1 MEKKPNAPHRR
12 YEMISTEW
20 SVMRDVVEGE
30 TAVKAKGEIYLPRT
44 PGMRADGARADDR
57 YVDYKTRADV
67 PEIVAPAIDA
77 AVGAITNRAAI
88 MTAPDEWKPF
98 EYCATPMG
106 EDIWGFH
113 AHVARELSTIGRF
126 GFAINLRTDPETGN
140 QVPLFVPYMGEQII
154 NWTYGSAAGKQVL
167 VKLVLE
173 TETELP
179 KIDKPDELEVATVLE
194 IWERTARGVTLN
206 KLRRTKEGSANGQM
220 GVDTWIPMPAD
231 QPISARSFDGAEV
244 VQNVDNSTGYRLQD
258 IPFIVANAQ
267 RLSADPGRIPF
278 LGLSKN
284 VLSRYRLSANYYEA
298 ISFYEPTPWVSG
310 MTEDWITKGFAPK
323 RLGAGVCWWLP
334 PDAEAGMLEYS
345 GPSIENM
352 RVALRDLEQQAL
364 QLAFI
369 PFEPRISGIESGE
382 AKRERRKMQTS
393 MIQDIALTSSRAIN
407 AGMDFAADWL
417 GVSKDE
423 KDLWFNA
430 DEVLADYQISAQEL
444 IALITASQAGAISKR
459 TLHENLQKFGIT
471 RMEFDEEQ
479 ALIGE
484 NVLEGQAEDEMIPQA
499 DNRVKGAIRNGRVN
513 G

>member
-1 MEKKPNAPHRR
+1 MQKKPNAPHRR
-12 YEMISTEW
+12 YEMLSPEW
-20 SVMRDVVEGE
+20 AVMRDVVEGE
-30 TAVKAKGEIYLPRT
+30 TAVKAKAEAYLPRT
-44 PGMRADGARADDR
+44 PGMRADGARADER
-57 YVDYKTRADV
+57 YIDYKTRADV

-88 MTAPDEWKPF
+88 MTAPDDWRPF

-126 GFAINLRTDPETGN
+126 GFAINLRTDADTGD
-140 QVPLFVPYMGEQII
+140 QVPLFVPYAGEQII
-154 NWTYGSAAGKQVL
+154 NWVYGSAAGKQVL

-173 TETELP
+173 TEVEMP

-194 IWERTARGVTLN
+194 VWERTARGATLK
-206 KLRRTKEGSANGQM
+206 KLRRTKQDPSNLGG
-220 GVDTWIPMPAD
+220 GDTWVEMPAD
-231 QPISARSFDGAEV
+231 QPISARNFDGAEV
-244 VQNVDNSTGYRLQD
+244 VTNVDKSTGYRLKD
-258 IPFIVANAQ
+258 IPFIAANAQ

-310 MTEDWITKGFAPK
+310 MTEDWIAKKFAPT

-334 PDAEAGMLEYS
+334 PDAEAGMLEYT

-393 MIQDIALTSSRAIN
+393 MIQDIALTASRAIN

-423 KDLWFNA
+423 EKLWFNA
-430 DEVLADYQISAQEL
+430 DEVLADYQITAQEL
-444 IALITASQAGAISKR
+444 TALIVAWQSQAISR
-459 TLHENLQKFGIT
+459 ETLHENLQKFGIT
-471 RMEFDEEQ
+471 RKKFDEEQ
-479 ALIGE
+479 SLIGDS
-484 NVLEGQAEDEMIPQA
+484 VLEGQAAEDEIASQA
-499 DNRVKGAIRNGRVN
+499 DNRVKGAIRNGRVS